1 MEIKVTNNCDGIDFS
16 EVVEILKAV
25 GMRYHAPEVQEKAF
39 RNSASTAFIFHKETL
54 VGFARA
60 ISDGVLQAAVY
71 DVAIH
76 PSYQGKGLGKVLI
89 ENLKE
94 QLSGYNL
101 ILYASPGKEEF
112 YRRSGFSKMLTGMA
126 YFQDADSKREKGFI
140 E

>member
-1 MEIKVTNNCDGIDFS
+1 MEIRISNSCEKVDFS

-39 RNSASTAFIFHKETL
+39 RNSACTVFIFHKETL

-60 ISDGVLQAAVY
+60 ISDGVFQAAVY

-89 ENLKE
+89 ENVKE
-94 QLSGYNL
+94 QLSGFNL

-112 YRRSGFSKMLTGMA
+112 YRRNGFNKMLTGMA
-126 YFQDADSKREKGFI
+126 YFQDADSKRERGFI